1 MMELFFLGSSLFF
14 IYYGIKLKN
23 DKERYIK
30 FPIIIGLLTLF
41 FAIFRWLDNV
51 VAELIVAIPLI
62 LLGFGNS
69 VWKKI
74 FK

>member
-1 MMELFFLGSSLFF
+1 MKLFFLGGSLFF
-14 IYYGIKLKN
+14 IYYGIKRKN

-30 FPIIIGLLTLF
+30 FPIIIGLLSLF
-41 FAIFRWLDNV
+41 FAIFRWIDNV
-51 VAELIVAIPLI
+51 VAELIVGIPLVLLI
-62 LLGFGNS
+62 LGNS